1 MAAPTAK
8 LEPTSKVSPNAAKA
22 ATPSQGSGFSFGNL
36 LNYANPVYDA
46 EQALKLGETAV
57 GAGVKEAEGAIQV
70 AQKAGLQRDLEAAA
84 LAPFDPAAS
93 AQLLM
98 GDRTKSTK
106 AATAA
111 RKPPRA
117 GSAKNGQA
125 TTEATPDTVNVT
137 SNARTPEGVVGQTE
151 LANLNRS
158 ISSLQASVAAT
169 GAELSSI
176 KQSQVNTNT
185 ALNGVYSQIG
195 QSAAGASG
203 AAGAVAANA
212 ANTGAGN
219 APGKISSF
227 LTSTTGRIVV
237 VVAVAGGIFYYV
249 RQKGGISKLVK

>member
-1 MAAPTAK
+1 MAAPTA
-8 LEPTSKVSPNAAKA
+8 EANISRSKKAAQA
-22 ATPSQGSGFSFGNL
+22 ATPSQSSGFNFGNL

-46 EQALKLGETAV
+46 EQSVKLGETAV
-57 GAGVKEAEGAIQV
+57 GEGVKIAEQGISD
-70 AQKAGLQRDLEAAA
+70 AQKAGITRDIEGATLAA
-84 LAPFDPAAS
+84 FDPAYG
-93 AQLLM
+93 LNLIM

-111 RKPPRA
+111 RKPPKA

-125 TTEATPDTVNVT
+125 TSEASGEDTDT
-137 SNARTPEGVVGQTE
+137 SNTRTPESVVGQTDI
-151 LANLNRS
+151 ANLNRS

-169 GAELSSI
+169 GAELTAL

-203 AAGAVAANA
+203 AAGAVAANPST
-212 ANTGAGN
+212 TGAGN

-227 LTSTTGRIVV
+227 LTSTTGKVVV

-249 RQKGGISKLVK
+249 RQKGGIGKLVK